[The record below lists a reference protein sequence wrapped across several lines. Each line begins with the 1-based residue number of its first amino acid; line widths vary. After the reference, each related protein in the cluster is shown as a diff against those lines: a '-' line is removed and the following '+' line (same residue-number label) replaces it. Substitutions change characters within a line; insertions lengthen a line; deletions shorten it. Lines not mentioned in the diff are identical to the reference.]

1 MLSLLIFK
9 VYYNNKTDIDAHSKK
24 KKMLVHRDSAH
35 INLTNLRQQQQQ

>member
-24 KKMLVHRDSAH
+24 KMLVQRDSAH